1 MIFLALAAG
10 IFALEYVLKEHVNR
24 TRIQGSSQ
32 EILDGR
38 LILRNCHNKS
48 FSWIFKNMDP
58 KLGTE
63 LAGLALGGA
72 LWELLRQIFC
82 KGSRLARLGL
92 CMIVGGGAGNYAERR
107 KRGAV
112 TDYVSL
118 GSKNQ
123 KIQDMAF
130 NLSDLF
136 IALGGLLWAASAWIP
151 RKKR

>member
-10 IFALEYVLKEHVNR
+10 IFVLEYVVKEHVNR

-32 EILDGR
+32 EILGGR
-38 LILRNCHNKS
+38 LILRNCHNKG
-48 FSWIFKNMDP
+48 FSGVLKGIAP

-72 LWELLRQIFC
+72 LWELLRQMFSG
-82 KGSRLARLGL
+82 KSRLAPLGL
-92 CMIVGGGAGNYAERR
+92 SMLVGGGAGNYAERR
-107 KRGAV
+107 KKGAV

-118 GSKNQ
+118 GVKNP
-123 KIQDMAF
+123 KLRSIAF

-136 IALGGLLWAASAWIP
+136 VLLGSLLWIVSAWIP
-151 RKKR
+151 RRKK